1 MGVRL
6 SNLEPKATKTRDDGL
21 PRKESLYSARAI
33 CPAIRGRK
41 AQESRPM
48 QYELQIFQYESD
60 FQFRTMDINGENW
73 FVLADACRALDIKN
87 PSDAA
92 KRLDDDEKGIAPA
105 DTLRGT
111 QSMLIVNESGLYSL
125 ILRSDKPQAKKFKKW
140 VTSEVLPSIR
150 RTGSYIPGGVPAFIH
165 RFNQNWGRTDIG
177 YFSVLSELAIRIWG
191 RFEQIGYRMK
201 ESTAA
206 GVELRPDI
214 SVGIRFAEW
223 LRKNHPTTS
232 AKHKEYP
239 HWTPAGEFPAR
250 QYENACSPSAPLR
263 QTEGLHEGRISGSS

>member
-1 MGVRL
+1 
-6 SNLEPKATKTRDDGL
+6 
-21 PRKESLYSARAI
+21 
-33 CPAIRGRK
+33 
-41 AQESRPM
+41 M
-48 QYELQIFQYESD
+48 QYELQIFQYEAD

-92 KRLDDDEKGIAPA
+92 KRLDDDEKAIAPA

-111 QSMLIVNESGLYSL
+111 QSMLIVNESGLFSL
-125 ILRSDKPQAKKFKKW
+125 ILRSDKPQARKFKKW

-191 RFEQIGYRMK
+191 RFEQTGYRMK

-223 LRKNHPTTS
+223 LRKNHPGTA

-239 HWTPAGEFPAR
+239 HWTPAGEFLAR
-250 QYENACSPSAPLR
+250 QYENAVWPLFVEFVDTVWLVEAAPQYFKTRDPQALAYLPQLLPAPKR
-263 QTEGLHEGRISGSS
+263 KAS